1 MSAARKGGAMAQTSK
16 GDAMISKLLKGTV
29 ALAAALAAGA
39 AMNPAQAVD
48 FAGKR
53 ITMIIPYQ
61 EGSGSTIHG
70 RLFAMALEKTLPGNP
85 TIVIRNID
93 GGGSVRGINQFHK
106 DAKPDGLMIGA
117 IATGTFFQYI
127 LKDKAVAYPLPEFKP
142 FLTSP
147 FGLIAYAR
155 TDLGLGA
162 DPVEHVRKLVAK
174 PPVYGG
180 SGPTSSDLPA
190 LLSYDLLGIRPKGVY
205 GLSNAESRAG
215 FERGEFNLKYD
226 NAASWAEEVKP
237 LVDSGQAKVLFTLG
251 FEQADGKIVRD
262 PMLPDVPTFLELYEK
277 IHGKPL
283 SGIEYDVWKALFNVR
298 VMGSK
303 MFVLPVGTPKEI
315 VDVYTKATDEALKS
329 DILNSPQAK
338 LVLGAYPQ
346 STGAASEA
354 VFKGG
359 LSMTA
364 EQQAWL
370 RNWLRERHDV
380 TIN

>member
-1 MSAARKGGAMAQTSK
+1 MRDRKSFVGAVFGAVAMLGGAP
-16 GDAMISKLLKGTV
+16 L
-29 ALAAALAAGA
+29 AGA
-39 AMNPAQAVD
+39 PAFAQD

-70 RLFAMALEKTLPGNP
+70 RLFALALEKTLPGQP
-85 TIVIRNID
+85 TIIIKNID

-106 DAKPDGLMIGA
+106 DAKPDGLTIAA
-117 IATGTFFQYI
+117 IATGTFFQYM
-127 LKDKAVAYPLPEFKP
+127 LGDKAVAYPLPEFKP

-147 FGLIAYAR
+147 FGLLAYAR
-155 TDLGLGA
+155 TDLGLGK
-162 DPVEHVRKLVAK
+162 DPVENIKKLIAK

-190 LLSYDLLGIRPKGVY
+190 LLSFDLLGIRPKGVY
-205 GLSNAESRAG
+205 GISNAESRAG

-226 NAASWAEEVKP
+226 NAASWNEEVKP
-237 LVDSGQAKVLFTLG
+237 LVDEGVATPIFTFG
-251 FEQADGKIVRD
+251 FEQSDGKIVRD

-303 MFVLPVGTPKEI
+303 MLVLPAGTPKEI
-315 VDVYTKATDEALKS
+315 VDVYAKAASEALKS
-329 DILNSPQAK
+329 DILQSPQAK
-338 LVLGAYPQ
+338 LVLSVYPQ
-346 STGAASEA
+346 STGKESEA
-354 VFKGG
+354 IFRGG
-359 LSMTA
+359 LSMTP
-364 EQQAWL
+364 EQQKWL
-370 RNWLRERHDV
+370 KDWLRERHGV
-380 TIN
+380 TLN